1 MKDVIVQVMNW
12 NLNQSVNENQFTTQS
27 MIAYK
32 KRITLKLAIPLE
44 KGTNQTIQK
53 VASRKEL
60 VVKINLLLLFISKIL
75 IIQQGINHL

>member
-53 VASRKEL
+53 VVSRKGL
-60 VVKINLLLLFISKIL
+60 V
-75 IIQQGINHL
+75 G